1 MFILY
6 TGLFVI
12 FAISHLQNVFARS
25 WIRPDKLVF
34 EENEMAWDIGICL
47 VLNSPS
53 DNESERGEN
62 KTARANISLFTVE
75 HIQSYNLQV
84 GQARVLLPVLAVF
97 PEDTYAGPVR
107 ILDVNLKNLPRYVGV
122 KHKNIPLIFDPQF
135 YKIPV
140 QLLHMSGKSMELKI
154 FQFTCFRKKNQ
165 NFYRRT
171 LVWMVNI
178 KKKV

>member
-12 FAISHLQNVFARS
+12 FAISHLQNVFARY

-34 EENEMAWDIGICL
+34 KENEMVWDIGICL
-47 VLNSPS
+47 LLNSPS

-75 HIQSYNLQV
+75 HIKQSYNLQV

-140 QLLHMSGKSMELKI
+140 QLLHMSSKSMELKI
-154 FQFTCFRKKNQ
+154 FQFTCLRNKFQ
-165 NFYRRT
+165 YFYRRT

-178 KKKV
+178 

>member
-34 EENEMAWDIGICL
+34 EENEMVWDIGICL

-154 FQFTCFRKKNQ
+154 FQFTCFRKK
-165 NFYRRT
+165 
-171 LVWMVNI
+171 I
-178 KKKV
+178 KIFIGEL

>member
-34 EENEMAWDIGICL
+34 EENEMVWDIGICL

-140 QLLHMSGKSMELKI
+140 QLLHMSSKSMELKI
-154 FQFTCFRKKNQ
+154 FQFTCFRKK
-165 NFYRRT
+165 
-171 LVWMVNI
+171 I
-178 KKKV
+178 KIFIGEL